1 MRILILLFLLP
12 VCICSAQDIKIQGSV
27 WGEDEH
33 AAEFANVVLQKQD
46 STFVL
51 GTTTDLKGNF
61 LLDKIISGDYRLI
74 VSMIGYEDNV
84 TELKGLYKSL
94 DLGKLVMR
102 EEVESLSEV
111 TVTAANVINKSD
123 RKLIFPNQKQLAAS
137 TNGIN
142 LLNTLQLPRL
152 NVNLMDNTVSLTT
165 KESLQLRVNGV
176 KVTEQE
182 LMAIQP
188 QDIIRIE
195 YIENPG
201 MRYENAGA
209 VLNYIVRRHEA
220 GGSVSFNVVQS
231 PYKRMGNYNLSSKLS
246 YKKSEFGLNYM
257 GMARK
262 FNNVWRKNEERF
274 FFEDGREL
282 IKEEIPEPGDLT
294 NNIHQLLLNYSIQA
308 GERDYINVTI
318 GYYRGLFG
326 EDYYSNLKNSWHPNQ
341 VVQMTDLSSNQSDR
355 PWLDLYWSHS
365 FKRKQSLFL
374 NLVGT
379 YIRSDNDRTYLE
391 TVDGREI
398 SDILSLA
405 KGDKYSLIGEAI
417 YEKSWEKGRL
427 SAGLKHTQ
435 VSVNNKYAGTVDYA
449 NKMLEANTYAY
460 LQFAGKI
467 KKLDYT
473 VGAGVYRSWLKQE
486 GVDKYEAYTFR
497 PAVSVTYTP
506 VDKFYIR
513 LNGSIEN
520 YSPSLADI
528 SAVDQYID
536 SLQIQRGNPEL
547 QPYDYY
553 KFSLNSEFRFGKSS
567 LSLWGMYMN
576 FPDAIME
583 ETYMEGDRFVRT
595 NLNQKHLHQLM
606 GSLTFKTRF
615 FRDIFSLSLTG
626 GSNYFVSEGHT
637 YRHTYTNL
645 YYRASLFAN
654 YKQWSLLYEQY
665 STFNTFWG
673 EQMNGGENVQTILLN
688 YKYKD
693 WVFGVGMF
701 NPFSTTE
708 HEVRNYN
715 RYASFRKINS
725 VDDASRLFV
734 LQLSWNLNFGRKQNG
749 TQKRLN
755 NSDTDAGIMKVGK

>member
-12 VCICSAQDIKIQGSV
+12 VCICSAQNIKIKGSV
-27 WGEDEH
+27 WREDGN
-33 AAEFANVVLQKQD
+33 AVEFANVVLQKQD

-61 LLDKIISGDYRLI
+61 LLDKITLGDYRLI
-74 VSMIGYEDNV
+74 VSLIGYYDNV

-94 DLGKLVMR
+94 DLGNLVMR

-123 RKLIFPNQKQLAAS
+123 RKLIFPNQKQMAAS

-176 KVTEQE
+176 KVTEQA

-201 MRYENAGA
+201 MRYENVGA
-209 VLNYIVRRHEA
+209 VLNYIVRRHES
-220 GGSVSFNVVQS
+220 GGSISFNVIQS
-231 PYKRMGNYNLSSKLS
+231 PYKGMGNYNLSSKLS

-262 FNNVWRKNEERF
+262 FDNVWRENEERF
-274 FFEDGREL
+274 LFEDGREL
-282 IKEEIPEPGDLT
+282 IKEEIPEPGNLT
-294 NNIHQLLLNYSIQA
+294 NNVHQLLLNYSIQA
-308 GERDYINVTI
+308 GERDYINVTT
-318 GYYRGLFG
+318 GYYRGVFS

-341 VVQMTDLSSNQSDR
+341 LVQMTDLSSNQIDR

-391 TVDGREI
+391 TVDEREI

-405 KGDKYSLIGEAI
+405 EGDKYSLIGEAI

-427 SAGLKHTQ
+427 SAGLKHMQ
-435 VSVNNKYAGTVDYA
+435 VSVNNKYTGTVDYA

-473 VGAGVYRSWLKQE
+473 VGAGIYRSWLKQE
-486 GVDKYEAYTFR
+486 GEDKYETYTFR
-497 PAVSVTYTP
+497 PTASVTYTP
-506 VDKFYIR
+506 TDKFYIR

-583 ETYMEGDRFVRT
+583 ETYREGDRFVRT

-637 YRHTYTNL
+637 YRHKYTNL
-645 YYRASLFAN
+645 YYRASLLAN
-654 YKQWSLLYEQY
+654 YKQWSLMYEQY

-673 EQMNGGENVQTILLN
+673 EQMNGGENAQTILLN

-701 NPFSTTE
+701 NPFSTTK

-725 VDDASRLFV
+725 VEDASGLFV
-734 LQLSWNLNFGRKQNG
+734 LQLSWNINFGHKQNG

-755 NSDTDAGIMKVGK
+755 NSDTDAGIMKVSK